1 MPALGSSIPFGSKI
15 TRVPME
21 FTDNW
26 GEGETFDWYR
36 RLRKSNS
43 SEVKSLQVRVD
54 RGKPPHRFVLA
65 HLDNG
70 TVWRFDR
77 RPETGNLGTLLFETV
92 LPASH
97 RHAADDR
104 CFVPKEHLIMITAG
118 SICEIEVNLPPGTD
132 LLLVISVCFSISQDR
147 EARYYDLL
155 KYNCYFFSW
164 TIILVVTRHT
174 FPFSVP
180 SPSDIAKY
188 LEPKRDGLAR
198 SLTNKTVK
206 VLLGIVL
213 NVITAI
219 RVKTDSTIQDGMS
232 FGNRIVWKLPP
243 SSMRF
248 VLHQVLK
255 MQMHL
260 GLKDLLYSKMRDQ
273 VASGENDL
281 LADLWE
287 KRVETNK
294 QVEQRLWVQKLADD
308 FKPKLEEK
316 LVRIIWDLILDMVAA
331 VQAGDGSEPLAFGEQ
346 QKNRSHIKSLI
357 FGDAQW
363 IHVWNEALKM
373 GLPAARDAAH
383 GQSGPLQPIEPATDQ
398 ENMSRCT
405 AYRKLHGD
413 SFEIAFKAASGA
425 SLEGAQRAVRETED
439 SNKNPKTAAM
449 WVKIWEVWDTVWGV
463 ANQTAKDG
471 VVRIVEQGVEEIIEL
486 VTGEVV
492 TTVGEMYEQNTQ
504 ILVKHRTATKTIE
517 GEEG

>member
-132 LLLVISVCFSISQDR
+132 LLLVIS
-147 EARYYDLL
+147 
-155 KYNCYFFSW
+155 
-164 TIILVVTRHT
+164 
-174 FPFSVP
+174 
-180 SPSDIAKY
+180 
-188 LEPKRDGLAR
+188 RDGLAR

-260 GLKDLLYSKMRDQ
+260 GLKDLLY
-273 VASGENDL
+273 N
-281 LADLWE
+281 LWE

-346 QKNRSHIKSLI
+346 QKNRSRIKSLI

-413 SFEIAFKAASGA
+413 IFEIAFKAASGA

-449 WVKIWEVWDTVWGV
+449 WVKIWEVWDTVWGW
-463 ANQTAKDG
+463 
-471 VVRIVEQGVEEIIEL
+471 
-486 VTGEVV
+486 
-492 TTVGEMYEQNTQ
+492 
-504 ILVKHRTATKTIE
+504 RTKLQKMVLF
-517 GEEG
+517 GLLNKGSRRLLS